1 LSRARSNASL
11 SAARYK
17 ADNVQRFSDEGET
30 IMARFV
36 QMPIAGGQQGQFV
49 IVNIDLVRYIRSVK
63 TGQATVYFDD
73 EQSLTVAMDAQQIAE
88 AANGA

>member
-1 LSRARSNASL
+1 
-11 SAARYK
+11 
-17 ADNVQRFSDEGET
+17 
-30 IMARFV
+30 
-36 QMPIAGGQQGQFV
+36 
-49 IVNIDLVRYIRSVK
+49 VRYIRSVK